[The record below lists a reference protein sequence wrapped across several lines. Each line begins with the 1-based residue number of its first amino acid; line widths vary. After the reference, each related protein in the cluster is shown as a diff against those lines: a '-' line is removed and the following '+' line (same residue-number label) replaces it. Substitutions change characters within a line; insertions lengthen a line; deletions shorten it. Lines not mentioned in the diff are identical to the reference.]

1 MYIGREKIRKEGKK
15 IMKSKKIIGIVLIV
29 VLALQIMACGKKDSN
44 STNSN
49 DTSSTGTSSTSKDSS
64 STSSTSDADKEELPE
79 VVNIGTM
86 NLVNAD
92 LVARQEAY
100 YEEAL
105 GTKVNIV
112 QFDSGRDVNTAFVSG
127 SIDISQLGSSPTALG
142 IASKLDYEVFWIADI
157 IGKAESLV
165 AKNSSNISSIN
176 DLKGKKIATPF
187 ASTSHFC
194 LLNALKLA
202 GIEESEVTIIDL
214 QPSDIYAAWERGD
227 IDAAYVWYPVLGQL
241 LEDGVVITDSEKL
254 IEDGVITADLA
265 VVNKDFAKKYPGVVT
280 NYVKSQI
287 KATELYYSDEEKAV
301 EDIASILGISKEDAK
316 EQASQ
321 VKWLTAKEQLSEEYL
336 AGQMAKTLKSTADFL
351 VEQKSIESAPDLSVY
366 EKAVNTEFIERALNS
381 K

>member
-1 MYIGREKIRKEGKK
+1 
-15 IMKSKKIIGIVLIV
+15 MKSKKIIGIVLIV
-29 VLALQIMACGKKDSN
+29 VLALQIMACGKNDSN

-187 ASTSHFC
+187 ASTSHFG

>member
-1 MYIGREKIRKEGKK
+1 
-15 IMKSKKIIGIVLIV
+15 MKSKKVIGVILIV
-29 VLALQIMACGKKDSN
+29 ILALQCMACDKKDSDT
-44 STNSN
+44 TN
-49 DTSSTGTSSTSKDSS
+49 STGTN
-64 STSSTSDADKEELPE
+64 STSSTAKETVPD

-100 YEEAL
+100 YEDVL

-142 IASKLDYEVFWIADI
+142 IANNLDYEVFWIADI

-165 AKNSSNISSIN
+165 AKKSSNISSIN
-176 DLKGKKIATPF
+176 DLKGKKVATPF
-187 ASTSHFC
+187 ASTSHYC
-194 LLNALKLA
+194 LLNALQLA

-214 QPSDIYAAWERGD
+214 QPNDIYAAWERGD
-227 IDAAYVWYPVLGQL
+227 IDAAYVWYPVLDQL
-241 LEDGVVITDSEKL
+241 LEDGVVITDSEQL

-265 VVNKDFAKKYPGVVT
+265 VVNKEFAKKYPFVVT

-287 KATELYYSDEEKAV
+287 KATDLYYSDEEKAV

-316 EQASQ
+316 AQASQ

-336 AGQMAKTLKSTADFL
+336 KGEMAKTLKSTADFL

-366 EKAVNTEFIERALNS
+366 EEAVNTEFIESALND